1 MDDVVCGEGHIALA
15 MGAKWSLIL
24 SGAFAN
30 QARVGKEVLH
40 HNLTLLHLPAQ
51 T

>member
-1 MDDVVCGEGHIALA
+1 MALA

-30 QARVGKEVLH
+30 QACGGKEVLH
-40 HNLTLLHLPAQ
+40 HNVTL
-51 T
+51 